1 MSPFF
6 IHYANKPRAFIST
19 SSSAIGGVIASDCSE
34 KMTKLIFNKAYNSL
48 LCGTVVSVI
57 DKESHSEITLA
68 AEIGS
73 DALC

>member
-1 MSPFF
+1 MQINHEALFR
-6 IHYANKPRAFIST
+6 HLLLQL
-19 SSSAIGGVIASDCSE
+19 GGVIASDCSE